1 MGVFSRLKD
10 LFSKKSIDSLK
21 EVEQELNKLQK
32 KSNSEI
38 IALLGIHGR
47 LKGLPL
53 IYISKNETDLR
64 RISAQLTEL
73 LKPLKNIY
81 SQREIQDIIIRYM
94 DSILYYRPLMK
105 NVSFF
110 AIVPHKNNLIALQQW
125 INSKREILEELF
137 HSSNQ

>member
-10 LFSKKSIDSLK
+10 FFSKKSIDSLK

>member
-53 IYISKNETDLR
+53 IYISKNEVDLR